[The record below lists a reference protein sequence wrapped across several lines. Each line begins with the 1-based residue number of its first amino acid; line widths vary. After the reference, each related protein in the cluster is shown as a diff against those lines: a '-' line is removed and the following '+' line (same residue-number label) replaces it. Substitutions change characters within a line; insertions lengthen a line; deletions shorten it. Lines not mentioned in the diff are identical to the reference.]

1 MRERIVISFCI
12 VMLMGGTS
20 YAQDAEQACMDQ
32 LAKTESLVDQR
43 FEAKALDEGEVE
55 DVNMLL
61 DEADAFCT
69 EGKYKKAKKALADV
83 NKMVTPKAQPDA
95 APQ

>member
-12 VMLMGGTS
+12 LVLMSCTS
-20 YAQDAEQACMDQ
+20 YAQDAGQACMDQ
-32 LAKTESLVDQR
+32 LAKTESLVDQK

-61 DEADAFCT
+61 DEVDAFCT
-69 EGKYKKAKKALADV
+69 EGKYKEAKKALADV
-83 NKMVTPKAQPDA
+83 NKVLTPKAQPEA
-95 APQ
+95 APE